1 MREGEIT
8 IMEALW
14 TTIKTVITNIVELL
28 TTVCTSLISNPIFQ
42 IMLGVALFGIVVGIV
57 MYLVKK
63 MRRQGK

>member
-1 MREGEIT
+1 MKEGEIT
-8 IMEALW
+8 VMEALW
-14 TTIKTVITNIVELL
+14 TTIKTVITNIVDLL

-42 IMLGVALFGIVVGIV
+42 IMLGVAVFGIVVGIV